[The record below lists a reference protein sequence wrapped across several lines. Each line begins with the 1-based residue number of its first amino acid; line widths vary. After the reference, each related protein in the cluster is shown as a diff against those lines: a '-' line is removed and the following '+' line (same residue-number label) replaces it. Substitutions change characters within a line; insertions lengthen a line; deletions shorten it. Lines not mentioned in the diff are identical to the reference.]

1 MMELESDVNTG
12 LVALRQLSVSELL
25 ALDDSVL
32 ADSVRHV
39 LEVGDLT
46 HQESVAPFNSHI

>member
-12 LVALRQLSVSELL
+12 LVALRQLSVGELL

-39 LEVGDLT
+39 LEAGDLT

>member
-1 MMELESDVNTG
+1 MNELESDVNTG
-12 LVALRQLSVSELL
+12 LVALREISVGELF

-39 LEVGDLT
+39 LEAGDLT
-46 HQESVAPFNSHI
+46 RQESVAPFNSHI

>member
-12 LVALRQLSVSELL
+12 LVALRQLSVGELL

-39 LEVGDLT
+39 LEAGDLT
-46 HQESVAPFNSHI
+46 RQESVAPFNSHI